1 MKPGQKGLVD
11 VLFFKSCYN
20 HEKQF
25 KQCLHF
31 ARQLFDLTTMSSSRK
46 EEALVGECIPNVWWG
61 CGKDNNLL
69 LFSAKVEAAYAAEA
83 IADGSTQNIVQI
95 CLCMLVANE
104 GQNSFG
110 KKAGP
115 FLTFLQDFPDYN
127 NHLHLV
133 LPL

>member
-1 MKPGQKGLVD
+1 
-11 VLFFKSCYN
+11 
-20 HEKQF
+20 
-25 KQCLHF
+25 
-31 ARQLFDLTTMSSSRK
+31 MSSSRK